1 MRAPT
6 FIIAAVP
13 ATFLISIES
22 EATMVNEHGETFGQW
37 LVAQADREGSTGEL
51 AKAAPKFPR
60 RGGPDEVRARL
71 NEMQADGDMHDAI
84 DDAETDWLS
93 Y

>member
-1 MRAPT
+1 MT
-6 FIIAAVP
+6 
-13 ATFLISIES
+13 
-22 EATMVNEHGETFGQW
+22 NEHGETFGQW
-37 LVAQADREGSTGEL
+37 LLAQVDREGSLGEL
-51 AKAAPKFPR
+51 VKAAKADPKFPR
-60 RGGPDEVRARL
+60 RGGPDNVRARL